1 VRRDRHITCRRC
13 HSKMSSGRRFCDTCG
28 ASIPLDARQP
38 IPTHGAPWTLFAVT
52 TLPLLVIFAISV
64 AVAFTSTPQSGNAA
78 VTEEPT
84 LTTDPPEKD
93 SSPRGRKTVYQRAQ
107 RTAARVGTGA
117 QSGRGVRA
125 QEDR

>member
-1 VRRDRHITCRRC
+1 MRRDRHITCRRC

-38 IPTHGAPWTLFAVT
+38 IPTHGAPWTLIAVT

-84 LTTDPPEKD
+84 LTTDPPERD
-93 SSPRGRKTVYQRAQ
+93 SSPRGRKPVYQRAQ

-125 QEDR
+125 